1 MRKIQVLF
9 PGPQLDRL
17 RRRALIED
25 RPIADLIRRAAEEYL
40 SRLPDHPQPD
50 PAKDLPAFDGGRLR
64 VSWEALRAAAWSE
77 RTGGV
82 R

>member
-9 PGPQLDRL
+9 PEPLLDRL
-17 RRRALIED
+17 RRRALVED
-25 RPIADLIRRAAEEYL
+25 RPIADLVRRAAEEYL
-40 SRLPDHPQPD
+40 SRLPDHPLPD

-64 VSWEALRAAAWSE
+64 VPWDTLRAAAWAE